1 VKKGLQTFLNAHHT
15 TSIEEEQTLPL
26 SMSMRKPVVAFT
38 LLLMMVLPLVFIA
51 TADGQ
56 PPQPSINAAWLEGE
70 NDLNQHAYL
79 ITFADNGSYDVDID
93 VTHRRNST
101 LLANDVFIS
110 WSSVDDHRVAHAELN
125 TTLQWGV

>member
-1 VKKGLQTFLNAHHT
+1 
-15 TSIEEEQTLPL
+15 
-26 SMSMRKPVVAFT
+26 MSMRKPVVAFA

-70 NDLNQHAYL
+70 NGLNQHAYL

-93 VTHRRNST
+93 VTAWART
-101 LLANDVFIS
+101 LCDAPPASNGAGD
-110 WSSVDDHRVAHAELN
+110 
-125 TTLQWGV
+125 